1 MSVLGKVWKAM
12 NTTDYAKDNK
22 NKEDDGSLPHAAARE
37 ACPFR
42 KFDPS
47 GFAA

>member
-22 NKEDDGSLPHAAARE
+22 NKEDDGSLPHAATRE
-37 ACPFR
+37 APR
-42 KFDPS
+42 SKKIH
-47 GFAA
+47 